1 MRPNRVHRMKAV
13 RNIKR
18 KPVSTYETAMFQFK
32 VSGLSQKDRQARSSQ
47 YSARLSRRRCNKT
60 YGRLAGTK
68 CCPCLRFAGREC
80 FAELKSVAVE
90 SSRAMSDSCNPR
102 GGNDDLRGKRV
113 TRASEVQSSH
123 TLTEN
128 AQDRRS
134 TDKVVAM
141 DIAHYGSR
149 LLSSQPPSSTQIHR
163 FHL

>member
-1 MRPNRVHRMKAV
+1 MRPNIVHRMKAV

-32 VSGLSQKDRQARSSQ
+32 VSGLSQKDRQTRSSQ
-47 YSARLSRRRCNKT
+47 YSAPLSRRRCNKT

-68 CCPCLRFAGREC
+68 CGPCLRFAGREC

-128 AQDRRS
+128 AQDWKS
-134 TDKVVAM
+134 TDKVAASGQWTLHDRTITNDVA
-141 DIAHYGSR
+141 A
-149 LLSSQPPSSTQIHR
+149 L
-163 FHL
+163 